1 MLVQAMYRHF
11 AVNSKTYVL
20 NVEHMLWYMLF
31 SNCMVENNTSIQR
44 PLTEFVT
51 ASCCRFWAHGTRS
64 WLNTLVVQTDL
75 LLWWVIYSQAAFEHV
90 SICIAYASFRSWIW
104 NIPNSNRTE
113 KINKINKDSVFFHN
127 NSFWIVITSLLIL
140 GFVTWSCYCIFLLIC
155 KKMNFF
161 LYLYFPSEKLCFS
174 QAWWFFLCTMYSS
187 CIHADGGNSTPVP
200 CWTIQ
205 TNCTRVQKH
214 VFNG

>member
-1 MLVQAMYRHF
+1 MLVQAVYRHF

-31 SNCMVENNTSIQR
+31 SNCMVENLTSIQR

-64 WLNTLVVQTDL
+64 WLSTLVVQTDL

-90 SICIAYASFRSWIW
+90 SICIAYASFRSWIL
-104 NIPNSNRTE
+104 NIPNSNRTGKKTQ
-113 KINKINKDSVFFHN
+113 KINQDSGFHN

-140 GFVTWSCYCIFLLIC
+140 GFVECNILAH
-155 KKMNFF
+155 M
-161 LYLYFPSEKLCFS
+161 YFPS
-174 QAWWFFLCTMYSS
+174 
-187 CIHADGGNSTPVP
+187 
-200 CWTIQ
+200 
-205 TNCTRVQKH
+205 
-214 VFNG
+214 